1 MVRYGDET
9 CSGLSRYGACRC
21 LLFTTRLAFASG
33 STARIR
39 ATPALDPHVG
49 WLGTNAANAGVPQ
62 GMNAS

>member
-1 MVRYGDET
+1 MERWRDET

-21 LLFTTRLAFASG
+21 SLFTTRLAFANG

-49 WLGTNAANAGVPQ
+49 WLGTTAANAGLSQ